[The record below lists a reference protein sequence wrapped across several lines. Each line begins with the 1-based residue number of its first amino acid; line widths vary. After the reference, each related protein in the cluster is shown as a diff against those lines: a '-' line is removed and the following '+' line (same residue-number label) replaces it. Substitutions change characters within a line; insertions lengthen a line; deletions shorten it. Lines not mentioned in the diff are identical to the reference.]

1 MATHFMNHRQAL
13 EQYATERY
21 LLHEMTAEERHAFE
35 EHYLECA
42 ECLEA
47 VTFGTEFLEAG
58 KQVAQ
63 EMTQREHSAVRPA
76 SWRERLMPV
85 LSGWLR
91 PDPAL
96 AFAVVL
102 CSIISYQGLRIH
114 QLKTEQTMKVAR
126 PEIRSMLTGIA
137 HGAGEAKL
145 IEVPRD
151 AVVSLGEEYG
161 RSGEYVSYRA
171 QVMNEAGSIK
181 QTFGLLMSTL
191 SSTGGPSS
199 APALLRRVAR
209 FGYRALLGQPPEC
222 DFGRTWP
229 GTASDGQPTL
239 RLLHVG
245 DCGFRRMEF

>member
-1 MATHFMNHRQAL
+1 MATHFMNHQQAL

-21 LLHEMTAEERHAFE
+21 LLREMTAEERHAFE

-63 EMTQREHSAVRPA
+63 EMTRREHSAVRVA
-76 SWRERLMPV
+76 SWRERLMPA

-91 PDPAL
+91 PAPAI
-96 AFAVVL
+96 AFALVL
-102 CSIISYQGLRIH
+102 CSIVSYQGLRIH

-161 RSGEYVSYRA
+161 RSGDYVSYRA

-181 QTFGLLMSTL
+181 QTFELPDVPGNV
-191 SSTGGPSS
+191 
-199 APALLRRVAR
+199 ANVALLP
-209 FGYRALLGQPPEC
+209 GSLGEGKYNLIIL
-222 DFGRTWP
+222 GRTAD
-229 GTASDGQPTL
+229 GTEKE
-239 RLLHVG
+239 VG
-245 DCGFRRMEF
+245 RGAFILKFSK